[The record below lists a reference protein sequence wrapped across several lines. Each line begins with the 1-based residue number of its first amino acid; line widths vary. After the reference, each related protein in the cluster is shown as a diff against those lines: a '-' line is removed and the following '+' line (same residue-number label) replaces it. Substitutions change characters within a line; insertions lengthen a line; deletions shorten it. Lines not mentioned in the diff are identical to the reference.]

1 MNMDPTKLA
10 ELQNYFDHTDLS
22 AEIEESTLDDTVDP
36 APMVG
41 ITVRLPAAVLNKVR
55 EQAGVRGIKAT
66 ALIREWV
73 EASVAEDA
81 DDDSTVKVSEVK
93 KLLAHA
99 TRERAQGG
107 ASRNEAL
114 TTIEHPKQRITID
127 GQIAVIEGLRFVA
140 SDVSASNLRRHW
152 ERSGLTDWQQ
162 MLTHSRDM
170 ERK

>member
-1 MNMDPTKLA
+1 MDPTKLA

-73 EASVAEDA
+73 EASVAEQA

-99 TRERAQGG
+99 TRERAQGE
-107 ASRNEAL
+107 ASQIAAL
-114 TTIEHPKQRITID
+114 TTIENPKQHITID
-127 GQIAVIEGLRFVA
+127 GQAAVTEGLRFVEF
-140 SDVSASNLRRHW
+140 DISASNFRRLW

-162 MLTHSRDM
+162 MLSHSRAT

>member
-1 MNMDPTKLA
+1 MDPTKLA
-10 ELQNYFDHTDLS
+10 ELANYFDNTDLS
-22 AEIEESTLDDTVDP
+22 AEIEESTLDDTIDT

-73 EASVAEDA
+73 EESVAEQA
-81 DDDSTVKVSEVK
+81 DDDSTVKVSELK

-99 TRERAQGG
+99 TRERAQGD
-107 ASRNEAL
+107 AFQTAAL
-114 TTIEHPKQRITID
+114 TTIEHPKQRITIY
-127 GQIAVIEGLRFVA
+127 GQTAVIEGLKFVA
-140 SDVSASNLRRHW
+140 SDVSASNFRRHW
-152 ERSGLTDWQQ
+152 ERSGLTAWQQ
-162 MLTHSRDM
+162 MLSHSRDT